1 MSDRKLQTAN
11 IITCVTSHRSEMY
24 EYQVNYQFMI
34 SYQIVLIRCLGF
46 IYNILKKNQCKI
58 FFICYIVLLTRFTI
72 HFHINILIVYTLVLN
87 GIKYYS
93 SECQP
98 V

>member
-1 MSDRKLQTAN
+1 
-11 IITCVTSHRSEMY
+11 
-24 EYQVNYQFMI
+24 MI
-34 SYQIVLIRCLGF
+34 KRTNVKY
-46 IYNILKKNQCKI
+46 

>member
-34 SYQIVLIRCLGF
+34 SYQIALLSKE
-46 IYNILKKNQCKI
+46 NILDMI
-58 FFICYIVLLTRFTI
+58 
-72 HFHINILIVYTLVLN
+72 
-87 GIKYYS
+87 
-93 SECQP
+93 
-98 V
+98 